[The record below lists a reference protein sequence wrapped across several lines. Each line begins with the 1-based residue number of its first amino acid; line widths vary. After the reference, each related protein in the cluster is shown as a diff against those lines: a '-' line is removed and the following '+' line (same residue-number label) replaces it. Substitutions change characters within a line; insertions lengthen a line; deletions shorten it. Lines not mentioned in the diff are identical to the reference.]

1 MTHRVKS
8 TRLPI
13 VAALAA
19 LLLCTG
25 LAARAESPTPIE
37 PTPAVSV
44 AVADVQVLAAATTIG
59 GTPVERRVAALPMA
73 PAVQPQADA
82 AAGRE
87 LSDGQMAAAALMMIM
102 LILFRRRRATDAL

>member
-73 PAVQPQADA
+73 PAVQPQA